1 MTPLQH
7 KRIRSLSF
15 SLGLA
20 IAVSGC
26 TSLIQKSQQLSR
38 EGRYDEAIS
47 LLQERLDKAPTDQ
60 SVRIAL
66 ENTKEDSLNFWSS
79 KAERE
84 LQAGRTDAARQ
95 LIEQAAA
102 LNVQPR
108 RVAQMRERLE
118 LLVVRDDRMAQA
130 QQAYAKGHFEQA
142 SSAVSAVLGQTP
154 MHAQARQ
161 LKRQLR
167 ERAQTKQ
174 AAVTALGSQFQK
186 PVSLEFRETS
196 FKVVMDALA
205 QSTGVSFV
213 FDQEVKAD
221 IKLTVR
227 LQNVSIDEILKII
240 LSTLR
245 LELKVLSESTVLIYP
260 DNADKRKLYQDF
272 VMRTFYLA
280 NAPVASVANMVRSI
294 AKPKDVY
301 TDERLNFITVR
312 DTPEI
317 VKLVERLI
325 ESSDLAEAEVML
337 DVEILEVSTQTLQ
350 QLGIQWPSSISY
362 GLAGAAT
369 QITGG
374 SQLEASIANPALL
387 ATLKATSSQVSTLA
401 NPRLRVR
408 SREKAK
414 VMIGEKLPVFT
425 TTSGVNTGVATS
437 VSYLDVGLKLDV
449 EPTVMLDNDVLLK
462 IALEVSS
469 VTGKV
474 NNGQGS
480 TAYQIGSR
488 QAASTLMLQD
498 GETQILAGL
507 IKDDSNNDVSGLP
520 GLSKIPGL
528 GRLFGLRSDGTS
540 KTELVLLITP
550 RVIRNINLPD
560 IGASNGPAG
569 SEGNP
574 GAQPLVLNAKGTAKI
589 SLSDSSPNA
598 SVNSQTFTRR
608 QSSP

>member
-1 MTPLQH
+1 
-7 KRIRSLSF
+7 
-15 SLGLA
+15 
-20 IAVSGC
+20 
-26 TSLIQKSQQLSR
+26 
-38 EGRYDEAIS
+38 
-47 LLQERLDKAPTDQ
+47 
-60 SVRIAL
+60 
-66 ENTKEDSLNFWSS
+66 
-79 KAERE
+79 
-84 LQAGRTDAARQ
+84 
-95 LIEQAAA
+95 
-102 LNVQPR
+102 
-108 RVAQMRERLE
+108 
-118 LLVVRDDRMAQA
+118 
-130 QQAYAKGHFEQA
+130 
-142 SSAVSAVLGQTP
+142 
-154 MHAQARQ
+154 MHAPARQ

-174 AAVTALGSQFQK
+174 AVVTALGPQFQK

-227 LQNVSIDEILKII
+227 LHNVSIDEILKII

-245 LELKVLSESTVLIYP
+245 LERKVLSESTVLIYP

-369 QITGG
+369 QITDG
-374 SQLEASIANPALL
+374 SQLQASISNPALL

-425 TTSGVNTGVATS
+425 TTSNDTAVATS

-474 NNGQGS
+474 NNGQGT

-574 GAQPLVLNAKGTAKI
+574 GAQPLVLNAKGTAKV

-598 SVNSQTFTRR
+598 SMNSQTFAPRNSGVAETRR
-608 QSSP
+608 QSSR